1 MTLTEADIGRLHGAG
16 FKNFARLN
24 ADGDV
29 ELLNR
34 DGRCVF
40 LLEGRCTAYAERP
53 EGCRLYP
60 LVLDLGS
67 GRVVR
72 DRLCPHREEF
82 PITAQQTERLRR
94 SVAQEEIEAGDRRW
108 GVDG

>member
-1 MTLTEADIGRLHGAG
+1 MTLTEADLVRLDGAG

-29 ELLNR
+29 ELRNR
-34 DGRCVF
+34 NGRCVF
-40 LLEGRCTAYAERP
+40 LLDGRCDAYAARP

-67 GRVVR
+67 DRVFR
-72 DRLCPHREEF
+72 DQLCPHRGDF
-82 PITAQQTERLRR
+82 PITAEQVERLRR
-94 SVAQEEIEAGDRRW
+94 SVAQEQIEAGNRRW
-108 GVDG
+108 GGDG